1 MQEQLRQWLLSR
13 IFTVFPQNSTVI
25 RLCELI
31 LTQRTPKVKIN
42 EFGFLENIK
51 KYYDF
56 SVIEL
61 FCVAIYVIISVGDKN
76 GKEL

>member
-1 MQEQLRQWLLSR
+1 M
-13 IFTVFPQNSTVI
+13 FPQNSTVI

-31 LTQRTPKVKIN
+31 LAQRTPKVKVN

-61 FCVAIYVIISVGDKN
+61 LCAAIYVIISVGDKN
-76 GKEL
+76 GKKL

>member
-1 MQEQLRQWLLSR
+1 MIAQLRQWLLSR

-31 LTQRTPKVKIN
+31 LAQRTPKVKIN

-61 FCVAIYVIISVGDKN
+61 LCVAIYVIISVGDIN

>member
-56 SVIEL
+56 SVTEL
-61 FCVAIYVIISVGDKN
+61 LYVAIYVIISVGDKN

>member
-31 LTQRTPKVKIN
+31 LAQRTPKVKVN

-61 FCVAIYVIISVGDKN
+61 LCAAIYVIISVGDKN

>member
-31 LTQRTPKVKIN
+31 LAQRTPKVKIN

-51 KYYDF
+51 KNYDF

-61 FCVAIYVIISVGDKN
+61 FCVAIYVIISVGDIN
-76 GKEL
+76 EKEI

>member
-1 MQEQLRQWLLSR
+1 M
-13 IFTVFPQNSTVI
+13 FPQNSTVI

-31 LTQRTPKVKIN
+31 LAQRTPKVKVN

-56 SVIEL
+56 SIIEL
-61 FCVAIYVIISVGDKN
+61 LCAAIYVIISVGDKN
-76 GKEL
+76 GKKL

>member
-1 MQEQLRQWLLSR
+1 M
-13 IFTVFPQNSTVI
+13 FPQNSTVI

-31 LTQRTPKVKIN
+31 LTQRTQKVKIN

>member
-1 MQEQLRQWLLSR
+1 M
-13 IFTVFPQNSTVI
+13 FPQNSTVI

-31 LTQRTPKVKIN
+31 LAQRTQKVKIN

-51 KYYDF
+51 KCYDF

-76 GKEL
+76 GKEI

>member
-42 EFGFLENIK
+42 EFGFSENIK

-76 GKEL
+76 GKEI